1 MIFPKITELEL
12 PKQDSNIIKD
22 LGKTFLYDFQK
33 REFILKDGKSIEA
46 VGKKGIEIWIEKV
59 LRTQKN
65 RWKIYDE
72 VDYGITI
79 EDLIVGHS
87 YPKSFLESELKREIT
102 QEVLKHP
109 RIESLTNWDFIR
121 VNDKLRVIFTVNL
134 YDGDFIKQEVSF

>member
-12 PKQDSNIIKD
+12 PKQDSNVIKD

-33 REFILKDGKSIEA
+33 REFILKDGKPIEA
-46 VGKKGIEIWIEKV
+46 VEKKGIEIWIEKV

-65 RWKIYDE
+65 RWEIYDE
-72 VDYGITI
+72 VDYGTTI

-87 YPKSFLESELKREIT
+87 YPKCFLESELKRDIT

-109 RIESLTNWDFIR
+109 RIESLTNWDFIK

>member
-12 PKQDSNIIKD
+12 PKQDSNVIKD

-33 REFILKDGKSIEA
+33 REFILKDGKPIEA
-46 VGKKGIEIWIEKV
+46 VEKKGIEIWIEKV

-65 RWKIYDE
+65 RWEIYDE
-72 VDYGITI
+72 VDYGTTI

>member
-12 PKQDSNIIKD
+12 PKQDSNVIKD

-33 REFILKDGKSIEA
+33 REFILKDGKPIEV

-72 VDYGITI
+72 VDYGTTI

>member
-12 PKQDSNIIKD
+12 PKQDSNVIKD
-22 LGKTFLYDFQK
+22 LGKTFLYDFKK
-33 REFILKDGKSIEA
+33 REFILKDGKPIEA

-72 VDYGITI
+72 VDYGTTI